1 MTTWI
6 AAKEGKGRW
15 RGGGGGVRKRGM
27 RVRERK
33 RERELRYNSRVSSG
47 WLCNVHNTGVVGDQ
61 THGVHT

>member
-1 MTTWI
+1 MLPK
-6 AAKEGKGRW
+6 KEKGD
-15 RGGGGGVRKRGM
+15 GGEGGGVRKRGM